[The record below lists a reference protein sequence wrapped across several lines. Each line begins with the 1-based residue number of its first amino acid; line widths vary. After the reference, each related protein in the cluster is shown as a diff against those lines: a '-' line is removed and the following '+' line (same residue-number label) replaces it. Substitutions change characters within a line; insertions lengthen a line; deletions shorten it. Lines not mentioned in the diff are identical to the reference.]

1 MNKDLEIIKDRIT
14 TIIHQEYLHVTG
26 AAYLEEILSSAER
39 MAAEIERLKE
49 EVNETQAVYYSV
61 LKESIQY
68 RDEIARL
75 KAELEKKEKV
85 LNELR
90 PYLEPAGV
98 EYNDLEEMFDEKH
111 IDRDGPDM
119 VLVPTSHW
127 NKIQTA
133 FYVGRT
139 QMLDF
144 KSELEKRPE
153 VVYCEGC
160 IYKNQCKAAVI
171 FQESTPKMEG
181 PFKFYYLKFCS
192 YGQRRESEEGK

>member
-1 MNKDLEIIKDRIT
+1 MNENKDLKTIKEC
-14 TIIHQEYLHVTG
+14 IHQIRWSDADGEYDMIID
-26 AAYLEEILSSAER
+26 AAER
-39 MAAEIERLKE
+39 MAAEIERL
-49 EVNETQAVYYSV
+49 ETQGKVACELFDE
-61 LKESIQY
+61 LKISQKENF
-68 RDEIARL
+68 DL

-139 QMLDF
+139 QTLGF
-144 KSELEKRPE
+144 KAELEKRPE
-153 VVYCEGC
+153 VVYCKDC
-160 IYKNQCKAAVI
+160 TRAFCTNITLA
-171 FQESTPKMEG
+171 
-181 PFKFYYLKFCS
+181 LKCRIWRVQVSPNAFCS
-192 YGQRRESEEGK
+192 RGQRRKSEEGK